1 MNRSAKKVSIA
12 ALPEGQL
19 ERFGKVIRDDHGHL
33 RLGEIEF
40 GRLMKELLTQ
50 RLEKLGIK
58 MTFIDK
64 DLGYELRCAD
74 PIPFDAEY
82 TRDLGYAAVK
92 FLRSPEAEKY
102 GAIISFVDGKMN
114 PLPFDNMLDPKT
126 GRMQNR
132 KVNVD
137 GEAFEC
143 ACAYMI
149 RLEREDFEDAKQ
161 LAKLAAV
168 VKMTPRTIQ
177 GPLRLSRRLEIRYFK
192 RTAAGNS
199 AAILFGGMLPVSR
212 ILCIRYFA
220 LTA

>member
-1 MNRSAKKVSIA
+1 
-12 ALPEGQL
+12 
-19 ERFGKVIRDDHGHL
+19 
-33 RLGEIEF
+33 
-40 GRLMKELLTQ
+40 MKELLTQ

-92 FLRSPEAEKY
+92 FLLSAESEKY
-102 GAIISFVDGKMN
+102 GAIISFVNGKMN
-114 PLPFDNMLDPKT
+114 PLPFDDMLDPKT

-137 GEAFEC
+137 GEAYEC

-149 RLEREDFEDAKQ
+149 RLEREDFEDPKQ

-168 VKMTPRTIQ
+168 INLTS
-177 GPLRLSRRLEIRYFK
+177 GEFK
-192 RTAAGNS
+192 QR
-199 AAILFGGMLPVSR
+199 FGYLVGLK
-212 ILCIRYFA
+212 
-220 LTA
+220 